1 LSDSESV
8 GISTSGGLLG
18 TVHNW
23 LRKLAPR
30 WRGSG
35 VSQWGLAWKRL
46 RRNKAAIAGLMIVGI
61 IGFMAV
67 FQDQVRLYP
76 PKCLVGLDPRCPG
89 PLGQTDAWQIRTPPS
104 LQHPFGTDGSGYDV
118 YSQIVYGARP
128 AFLVGIGA
136 TAISMALAILI
147 GLVAGYSG
155 GWVDNVLM
163 RITEV
168 FLVLPFFL
176 ILLVFL
182 RVLEAGS
189 GSGAG
194 AIWIVIVIIG
204 VFSWSGAAR
213 IIRGEV
219 LHVREFE
226 YIAASRQ
233 IGSSGQRILFR
244 HLFPNTLH
252 IIIVLTTLGVAG
264 SILTEAGVSFLGF
277 GDTNTLTWGRLLTD
291 ASTNVKQAWW
301 AGAFPGIF
309 ITLLVMG
316 FNLFGNGL
324 RDALDPRLRE

>member
-1 LSDSESV
+1 MYKRLRDLSP
-8 GISTSGGLLG
+8 L
-18 TVHNW
+18 
-23 LRKLAPR
+23 

-35 VSQWGLAWKRL
+35 VSQWGLAWRRL
-46 RRNKAAIAGLMIVGI
+46 RRNKAALAGLAVVGI
-61 IGFMAV
+61 IGVMAI
-67 FQDQVRLYP
+67 FQNYIALYP
-76 PKCLVGLDPRCPG
+76 AKCLVGLQPQCPAASG
-89 PLGQTDAWQIRTPPS
+89 RTDSWQIRVPPS
-104 LQHPFGTDGSGYDV
+104 LHDPFGTDGSGYDV

-147 GLVAGYSG
+147 GLVAGYEG

-182 RVLEAGS
+182 RVLEAGT
-189 GSGAG
+189 GSGTG
-194 AIWIVIVIIG
+194 ALWIIIAIIG

-226 YIAASRQ
+226 YVAASRQ
-233 IGSSGQRILFR
+233 IGSSARRILFR
-244 HLFPNTLH
+244 HLFPNVLH
-252 IIIVLTTLGVAG
+252 IIIVLATLQIAG

-291 ASTNVKQAWW
+291 ASSNVKQAWW

-316 FNLFGNGL
+316 FNLLGNGL

>member
-1 LSDSESV
+1 MNKEGKPYPQQFGSRLNR
-8 GISTSGGLLG
+8 GLRGLPSR
-18 TVHNW
+18 
-23 LRKLAPR
+23 L
-30 WRGSG
+30 RGSG
-35 VSQWGLAWKRL
+35 VSQWALAWRRL
-46 RRNKAAIAGLMIVGI
+46 RKNKAAVAGLMIVAV
-61 IGFMAV
+61 IGVMAI
-67 FQDQVRLYP
+67 FQDQVAPYP
-76 PKCLVGLDPRCPG
+76 PKCLVGLDPRCPSPSG
-89 PLGQTDAWQIRTPPS
+89 RTDEWQIRQPPS
-104 LQHPFGTDGSGYDV
+104 VQHPFGTDGNGYDV

-136 TAISMALAILI
+136 TAISIGIAILI

-155 GWVDNVLM
+155 GWIDNVLM

-168 FLVLPFFL
+168 FLVMPFFL

-182 RVLEAGS
+182 RVFEAQTGS
-189 GSGAG
+189 GGG
-194 AIWIVIVIIG
+194 VIWIVIAIIG
-204 VFSWSGAAR
+204 IFSWSGAVR

-233 IGSSGQRILFR
+233 IGSSSSRILFR
-244 HLFPNTLH
+244 HLFPNVLH
-252 IIIVLTTLGVAG
+252 IIVVLATLQVAV

-291 ASTNVKQAWW
+291 ASSNVKQAWW